1 MRMRNDNLNYRK
13 AIRNLF
19 LLFLP
24 VLMCCTTQGVYAQ
37 NVPKKSASSRASR
50 YSYLP
55 SGYYKVGTTQLYYK
69 LYSEAIDMIGY
80 YKGYYYSSTYADYG
94 YKLSVKVGNNSAMRV
109 DCLNGTTTNGV
120 TVKPSIVQ
128 QGELARI
135 CYTVTNNNGY
145 DVVVSLGTH
154 ADVMIGNNDRAP
166 ISRRLDS
173 FGQTYGLTM
182 KDGNGAQLCVLF
194 GSGLAGVS
202 AASDFWFGQY
212 SINYNPEQMVGN
224 YSTGS

>member
-69 LYSEAIDMIGY
+69 LYSEAIDMIG
-80 YKGYYYSSTYADYG
+80 
-94 YKLSVKVGNNSAMRV
+94 
-109 DCLNGTTTNGV
+109 
-120 TVKPSIVQ
+120 
-128 QGELARI
+128 
-135 CYTVTNNNGY
+135 
-145 DVVVSLGTH
+145 
-154 ADVMIGNNDRAP
+154 
-166 ISRRLDS
+166 
-173 FGQTYGLTM
+173 
-182 KDGNGAQLCVLF
+182 
-194 GSGLAGVS
+194 
-202 AASDFWFGQY
+202 
-212 SINYNPEQMVGN
+212 
-224 YSTGS
+224 